1 MKKIIFSILFSITM
15 LVVNGQ
21 GNLQFN
27 QVKLITTVE
36 TVPLGKVW
44 KVESATYGGGLVF
57 CVAGTNGTNYCGNN
71 VNNITN
77 VAVLGVMTF
86 TINGQPNYISALSYT
101 NSFSPNLSPF
111 PIWLPAGTTLSVG
124 TNMRYLS
131 IIEFNVVP

>member
-1 MKKIIFSILFSITM
+1 MKKIVLSIFLVITINIVRAQAS
-15 LVVNGQ
+15 LE
-21 GNLQFN
+21 FN

-57 CVAGTNGTNYCGNN
+57 CVAGINGTTYCGG
-71 VNNITN
+71 NNIQN
-77 VAVLGVMTF
+77 VSVLGVMTY
-86 TINGQPNYISALSYT
+86 TINGQPNYISALNYS
-101 NSFSPNLSPF
+101 SGFSPNLSPF